1 MLVLARRAGETIV
14 INGEIRVTVLSVE
27 GERARLGIEAPRSIP
42 IVREEIYEA
51 VRAENLQ
58 AARTSQ
64 HPNIL
69 RKLGHTLRQTA
80 ATHR

>member
-58 AARTSQ
+58 AARTPQ
-64 HPNIL
+64 DPDLL
-69 RKLGHTLRQTA
+69 RKLGHTLRPTPA
-80 ATHR
+80 PHR

>member
-51 VRAENLQ
+51 VRAENLHASRAPQ
-58 AARTSQ
+58 D
-64 HPNIL
+64 IDLL
-69 RKLGHTLRQTA
+69 RKLGITLRP
-80 ATHR
+80 ATS

>member
-51 VRAENLQ
+51 VRADNLQ
-58 AARTSQ
+58 AARTPQ
-64 HPNIL
+64 DPDLL
-69 RKLGHTLRQTA
+69 RKLGHTLRPTPA
-80 ATHR
+80 PHR